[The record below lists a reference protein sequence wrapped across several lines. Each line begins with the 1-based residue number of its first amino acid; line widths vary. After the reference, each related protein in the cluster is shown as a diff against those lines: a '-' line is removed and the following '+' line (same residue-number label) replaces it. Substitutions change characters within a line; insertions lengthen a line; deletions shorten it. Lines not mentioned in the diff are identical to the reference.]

1 MAANRGEQS
10 SAPFSNVEPP
20 FGQEQ
25 VARGVQIAEL
35 MAIMGRRKERRVFY
49 TSLPACNSEG

>member
-1 MAANRGEQS
+1 MTANRGEES

-25 VARGVQIAEL
+25 TARGVQIAEL
-35 MAIMGRRKERRVFY
+35 MGRRKERRVFY
-49 TSLPACNSEG
+49 TSLPACNSER